1 MNNIRHKYT
10 NNITCPYCGYE
21 YIDSWEMQSGEE
33 DIGLIQCDN
42 CYKHFYANRNIA
54 IDYSTKKAKYGTC
67 GHCGKEMVVED
78 FRSFIGSYEGLC
90 PDCGYKE
97 ERRLVKEYWDI
108 VSEKIVL
115 DMKGY

>member
-1 MNNIRHKYT
+1 
-10 NNITCPYCGYE
+10 
-21 YIDSWEMQSGEE
+21 MQSGEE

-67 GHCGKEMVVED
+67 GHCGKETVVEN
-78 FRSFIGSYEGLC
+78 FHSSLGSYEGLC

-97 ERRLVKEYWDI
+97 ERRFAADIAKELSKNKEE
-108 VSEKIVL
+108 VREEKSCQ
-115 DMKGY
+115 D